1 MKVVIV
7 GAGKVGYYLAK
18 TLMEHGHTPVL
29 VESSREM
36 CRQAADTLGIKV
48 ICGDGSTIDALEAA
62 GAREAAG
69 FASVTGSDE
78 ANLVACQLAKKTFGI
93 KRTVARVNNP
103 RNLPVMKQLG
113 VDIPISSTDNIARLI
128 EREVDS
134 AAIRQVISLN
144 RGQAT
149 ISEVTL
155 PEGYVFDGLRLSEIA
170 FPEECIIISVTRGDE
185 LIIPRGKTIL
195 HSGDVLLVLAGND
208 ELHSLSKA
216 LGIEESGRQADRK

>member
-1 MKVVIV
+1 MKVVVV
-7 GAGKVGYYLAK
+7 GAGKVGYYLSK

-29 VESSREM
+29 VESSREI

-62 GAREAAG
+62 GTGEAAG

-78 ANLVACQLAKKTFGI
+78 ANLVACQLAKKTFGV

-103 RNLPVMKQLG
+103 KNLPVMKQLG

-134 AAIRQVISLN
+134 AAIRQVLSLN

-155 PEGYVFDGLRLSEIA
+155 PQEYAFDGLRLSEITL
-170 FPEECIIISVTRGDE
+170 PEECIVISITRGGE
-185 LIIPRGKTIL
+185 LIIPRGKTVL
-195 HSGDVLLVLAGND
+195 RGGDVVLLLAGSD

-216 LGIEESGRQADRK
+216 LGVGENARKS

>member
-18 TLMEHGHTPVL
+18 TMMEHGHTPVL
-29 VESSREM
+29 VEQSREI
-36 CRQAADTLGIKV
+36 CRHAADTLGVKV

-62 GAREAAG
+62 GTREAWG

-78 ANLVACQLAKKTFGI
+78 ANLVACQLAKKVFGQR
-93 KRTVARVNNP
+93 RTVARVNNP

-113 VDIPISSTDNIARLI
+113 VDIPISGTDNIAWLI

-134 AAIRQVISLN
+134 AAIRRVISLN

-155 PEGYVFDGLRLSEIA
+155 PQGHAFDGLPLSAISL
-170 FPEECIIISVTRGDE
+170 PEECIIISVTRDGQ
-185 LIIPRGKTIL
+185 LIIPRGKTVL
-195 HSGDVLLVLAGND
+195 KGGDVLLVLASNE
-208 ELHSLSKA
+208 ELHDLSRV
-216 LGIEESGRQADRK
+216 LGVEEKPGKP